1 MRSQNAEGLVGSIS
15 RWHGKKDENV
25 QDRAAQEFIKTPKSK
40 IQNLKF
46 LSTIDVISTSYNFL
60 SQLLISVIH
69 SIPDNEALIDTVL
82 SHYPISDIRNCK
94 LYKRRLNDIKPD
106 SYTN

>member
-1 MRSQNAEGLVGSIS
+1 M
-15 RWHGKKDENV
+15 
-25 QDRAAQEFIKTPKSK
+25 
-40 IQNLKF
+40 
-46 LSTIDVISTSYNFL
+46 

-106 SYTN
+106 SYTIFCTSFKICKTDVH